1 MKAAVFVVPG
11 KVKVKESPRLM
22 EKSSYYSCNSCQCL
36 WFRFMVV

>member
-11 KVKVKESPRLM
+11 KVKESPRLM
-22 EKSSYYSCNSCQCL
+22 EKSSYYSCNL